1 MHFIFSRCPELKALC
16 LPSVM
21 GKNSSFV
28 LLEVISKWKNLEL
41 LKLGSPYSVHM
52 EKILEKILEE
62 ISLHCKNSC
71 HLEIVIIELFWRE
84 VVSAIVT
91 FLPNIKYLYLRDG
104 FIDQES
110 LEIILQGCKELCAF
124 VLYGLK
130 L

>member
-1 MHFIFSRCPELKALC
+1 M
-16 LPSVM
+16 
-21 GKNSSFV
+21 
-28 LLEVISKWKNLEL
+28 
-41 LKLGSPYSVHM
+41 KLGSPYSVNM
-52 EKILEKILEE
+52 EKILEE
-62 ISLHCKNSC
+62 ISLHCKNFC